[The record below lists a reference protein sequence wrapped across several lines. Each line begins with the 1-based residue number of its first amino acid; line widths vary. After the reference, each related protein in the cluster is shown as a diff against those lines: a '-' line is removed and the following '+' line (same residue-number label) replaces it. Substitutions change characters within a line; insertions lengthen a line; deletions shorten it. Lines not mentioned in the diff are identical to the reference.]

1 VRSFTLGYP
10 RHQRPQFEL
19 FVDAAMS
26 GTFRHGKVR
35 IPEVY
40 LAPSVGGLVDL
51 RVGGDCQKAI
61 GARLESVQNS
71 ANSQCHSF
79 EKNPILE
86 GFSNFNDGF
95 TDAETC
101 NQLNLFDF

>member
-1 VRSFTLGYP
+1 MRSFTLGYP

-26 GTFRHGKVR
+26 GTFRHRKVR

-79 EKNPILE
+79 RKKP
-86 GFSNFNDGF
+86 NFRGVF
-95 TDAETC
+95 
-101 NQLNLFDF
+101 QLQR